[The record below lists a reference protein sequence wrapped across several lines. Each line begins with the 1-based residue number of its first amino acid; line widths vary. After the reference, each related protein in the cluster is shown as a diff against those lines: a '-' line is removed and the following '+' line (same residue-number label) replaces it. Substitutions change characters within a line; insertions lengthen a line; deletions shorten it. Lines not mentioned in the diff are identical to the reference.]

1 MGNSTVSEIIGVFT
15 AIVILAGL
23 SVVVINGGKS
33 AKVIGAGGD
42 TFVKSI
48 KAATHPDK

>member
-1 MGNSTVSEIIGVFT
+1 MGSTTVSEIIGVFA

-33 AKVIGAGGD
+33 ATVIGAGGKAFSD
-42 TFVKSI
+42 SI
-48 KAATHPDK
+48 KAATHPGK